1 MTASIQ
7 TLKAALLLFP
17 LLLPLAA
24 PAGFAAEDP
33 LKAFRRLPPGKS
45 PKKSPKKSEI
55 VVAEVNGRKIT
66 LAAVEEYL
74 LALPPEVGLQA
85 MKNPRRFLKEFVQT
99 ELLFQ
104 EALRRKVDI
113 LPEVQSRI
121 LLSRR
126 QILIDE
132 LVKRLVGRTE
142 RVSKKETR
150 RFFRKNRARFQRK
163 ESVRLSHIV
172 LKSEKAA
179 LHARSKL
186 KRGVPF
192 EEVARKLSVF
202 ESSRRTGGR
211 LGVIRRGEIDKNL
224 EKAAFSLPIGRFSK
238 PIKTPVGWQIIRVI
252 ERTPASKVRLEDVE
266 DNVRNMIS
274 RTRRQAEYRF
284 LLERLRRGN
293 KIFIYPERLR

>member
-1 MTASIQ
+1 MR
-7 TLKAALLLFP
+7 AALLLFP
-17 LLLPLAA
+17 LMLALAA
-24 PAGFAAEDP
+24 PVGYAAEDP
-33 LKAFRRLPPGKS
+33 LKAFRRSPPG
-45 PKKSPKKSEI
+45 KSPKKSEI

-66 LAAVEEYL
+66 LAAVEKYL

-85 MKNPRRFLKEFVQT
+85 IKNPKRFLREFVQT
-99 ELLFQ
+99 ELLLQ

-121 LLSRR
+121 LISRR

-132 LVKRLVGRTE
+132 LVKRLVGRSE
-142 RVSKKETR
+142 RVSEKEMR

-172 LKSEKAA
+172 LKTKRAA
-179 LHARSKL
+179 SHAHSKL

-211 LGVIRRGEIDKNL
+211 LGVIKRGELGKNL
-224 EKAAFSLPIGRFSK
+224 ERAAFSLPIGRFSK
-238 PIKTPVGWQIIRVI
+238 PIKTPVGWQIIRVT
-252 ERTPASKVRLEDVE
+252 ERTPASEVRFDDVK
-266 DNVRNMIS
+266 DNVKKMIT
-274 RTRRQAEYRF
+274 RARRQDEYRH

-293 KIFIYPERLR
+293 KISIYPERLR